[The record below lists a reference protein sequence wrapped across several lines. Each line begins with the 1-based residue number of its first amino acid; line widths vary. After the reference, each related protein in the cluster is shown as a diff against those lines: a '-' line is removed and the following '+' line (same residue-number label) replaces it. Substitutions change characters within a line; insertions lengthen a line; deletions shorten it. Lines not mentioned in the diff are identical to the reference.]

1 MTNRTLSVSAIAAPR
16 SLMAFFA
23 AIACVLV
30 APPAMAQDSVSD
42 ARIRKIE
49 SEIRALQRKVFPG
62 ADGRYFEPEITAPQ
76 EAAPPPPAATANN
89 GAVSTDILQR
99 LTALERQ
106 LQRLTAQN
114 EETQNAMRL
123 LGERV
128 EALEAM
134 AAAAQPLIDDLP
146 TEGPIGAVDRTTE
159 PAGDD
164 DAPAPQIATVSA
176 PSPERLAKV
185 EAVAKPASGDA
196 GDDEYVYG
204 FRLWEA
210 GLYPEAQQQLTKFVE
225 AYPSHSRISYGR
237 NLLGRAYLDDNKPRD
252 AASWFLS
259 NYNSNK
265 QGARA
270 PDSLLYLAKSMIALT
285 DTERACIALAEFG
298 ETYPAVASGRLQSD
312 YEGMRRQVT
321 CN

>member
-1 MTNRTLSVSAIAAPR
+1 MTNQSLPVYPSHFARFIAFLAV
-16 SLMAFFA
+16 
-23 AIACVLV
+23 IACVLV
-30 APPAMAQDSVSD
+30 APPAIAQDNVSD

-62 ADGRYFEPEITAPQ
+62 GDGRYFEPEITAPQ
-76 EAAPPPPAATANN
+76 ETVTPPVGQSAGNN
-89 GAVSTDILQR
+89 AVTTDVLQR
-99 LTALERQ
+99 LNALERQ

-114 EETQNAMRL
+114 EETQNEMRL

-134 AAAAQPLIDDLP
+134 AAAAQPLIDELP
-146 TEGPIGAVDRTTE
+146 TEGRIGGATRPTE

-164 DAPAPQIATVSA
+164 NSPAPQIATVSA
-176 PSPERLAKV
+176 PSAERLARV
-185 EAVAKPASGDA
+185 AAVAKPASGDA

-210 GLYPEAQQQLTKFVE
+210 KLYPEAQQQLTKFVE

-270 PDSLLYLAKSMIALT
+270 ADSLLYLARSMIALD

-298 ETYPAVASGRLQSD
+298 ETYPAVASGRLRSD
-312 YEGMRRQVT
+312 YEGTRRQVK